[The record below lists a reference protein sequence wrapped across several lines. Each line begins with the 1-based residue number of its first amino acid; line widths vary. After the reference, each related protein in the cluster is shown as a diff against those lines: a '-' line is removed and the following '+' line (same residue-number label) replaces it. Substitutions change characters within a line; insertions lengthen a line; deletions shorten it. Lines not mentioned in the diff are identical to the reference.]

1 MEIKY
6 QVHNGNGNGH
16 HSKNGN
22 GHVEHNNGNG
32 NGNGHT
38 VLLNQD
44 RFSVLE
50 SEKPR
55 LFFSQQEVIEKSGI
69 RKNILL
75 FMLFLLA
82 SVYISSIQISS
93 SVTDRNAM
101 LVPFERTDLTSPK
114 DGFLSEVFV
123 KEGEA
128 VKKSQLLMKVIA
140 THDQYLL
147 SGSVLEVEMIK
158 RELEASRIEL
168 KISILKLRDVKSLK
182 ILGSVNKQA
191 IEEAFLLYQLQY
203 KKLESLQMK
212 LKQAAANATFLKTN
226 LQVGEIRAPYDSIV
240 ISDTKLKE
248 KAFVKEG
255 EFLLTL
261 TGPGSVLEFTLNEE
275 DYPRISV
282 GSKARIKFYAF
293 PEEIYAGEVIGFQ
306 TSAEGYSKSFIRKR
320 TIKVLIQCE
329 HLPQTI
335 RNGMSAKVTIKAA
348 PKNIVGRIY
357 HEIF

>member
-16 HSKNGN
+16 YSKNGN
-22 GHVEHNNGNG
+22 GHVKDNHGNG

-55 LFFSQQEVIEKSGI
+55 LFSSKQEVIEKSGI

-82 SVYISSIQISS
+82 SVYISSLQISS

-114 DGFLSEVFV
+114 DGFLSKVLV
-123 KEGEA
+123 KEGET
-128 VKKSQLLMKVIA
+128 VKKSQLLMRVMAANDK
-140 THDQYLL
+140 HLL

-158 RELEASRIEL
+158 RELEVSRIEL
-168 KISILKLRDVKSLK
+168 KISVLKLKDVKSLK
-182 ILGSVNKQA
+182 TLGFVKKQA
-191 IEEAFLLYQLQY
+191 IEEAFLLYQLKQ
-203 KKLESLQMK
+203 KKLESLQVK
-212 LKQAAANATFLKTN
+212 LKQVEANVTFLKAN
-226 LQVGEIRAPYDSIV
+226 LRMGEIRAPYEGVV

-255 EFLLTL
+255 EFLLAVTS
-261 TGPGSVLEFTLNEE
+261 PGSVLEFILSEE
-275 DYPRISV
+275 DYPRVSV
-282 GSKARIKFYAF
+282 GSAARIKFYAF
-293 PEEIYAGEVIGFQ
+293 PEEIYAGEVIGFK

-329 HLPQTI
+329 HLPRTI

-348 PKNIVGRIY
+348 PKNVVGRIY

>member
-22 GHVEHNNGNG
+22 GHLGNG

-55 LFFSQQEVIEKSGI
+55 LFSSQQEVIEKSGI
-69 RKNILL
+69 RKNIL
-75 FMLFLLA
+75 FFVLFLLV
-82 SVYISSIQISS
+82 SVYVSSIQVSS
-93 SVTDRNAM
+93 SVSDRNAT
-101 LVPFERTDLTSPK
+101 LVPFSRTDLTSPK
-114 DGFLSEVFV
+114 DGFLSDAFV
-123 KEGEA
+123 KEGET
-128 VKKSQLLMKVIA
+128 VKKNQLLMKVLSPN
-140 THDQYLL
+140 DQHLL
-147 SGSVLEVEMIK
+147 SASELEVEMIK

-182 ILGSVNKQA
+182 SIGSVKKQA
-191 IEEAFLLYQLQY
+191 IEETFLLCQLKQ
-203 KKLESLQMK
+203 KKFESIQMK
-212 LKQAAANATFLKTN
+212 LKQAEANAIFLKTS
-226 LQVGEIRAPYDSIV
+226 LQVGEIRAPYDGTV
-240 ISDTKLKE
+240 ISETKLKE
-248 KAFVKEG
+248 KSFVKEG
-255 EFLLTL
+255 EFLLTVAN
-261 TGPGSVLEFTLNEE
+261 PSSVLEFTLNEE
-275 DYPRISV
+275 DYPRISE

-293 PEEIYAGEVIGFQ
+293 PEEIYAGDVIGFKS
-306 TSAEGYSKSFIRKR
+306 SAEGYSKSFIRKR
-320 TIKVLIQCE
+320 TIKALIQCE
-329 HLPQTI
+329 YLPRTI

-348 PKNIVGRIY
+348 PKNLVGRIY

>member
-22 GHVEHNNGNG
+22 GH
-32 NGNGHT
+32 GNGHA

-55 LFFSQQEVIEKSGI
+55 LFSSQQEVIEKSGI

-93 SVTDRNAM
+93 SVSDRNAM

-114 DGFLSEVFV
+114 AGFLSDVFV

-128 VKKSQLLMKVIA
+128 VKKNQLLMRVVA
-140 THDQYLL
+140 THDQHLL
-147 SGSVLEVEMIK
+147 SGSVLEVKMIK

-168 KISILKLRDVKSLK
+168 KISILKLRDLKSLK
-182 ILGSVNKQA
+182 ILGSVKKQA

-203 KKLESLQMK
+203 KKLESFQMK
-212 LKQAAANATFLKTN
+212 LKQAEANATFLKTN
-226 LQVGEIRAPYDSIV
+226 LRVGEIRAPYDGIV

-255 EFLLTL
+255 EFLLTVVS
-261 TGPGSVLEFTLNEE
+261 PSSILEFTLNEE
-275 DYPRISV
+275 DYPRISK
-282 GSKARIKFYAF
+282 GSEARVKFYAF
-293 PEEIYAGEVIGFQ
+293 PEKIYVGKVIGFKI
-306 TSAEGYSKSFIRKR
+306 SAEGYSKSFIRKR
-320 TIKVLIQCE
+320 TIKVLIQCAD
-329 HLPQTI
+329 LPRSI
-335 RNGMSAKVTIKAA
+335 RNGMSAKVRIEAA